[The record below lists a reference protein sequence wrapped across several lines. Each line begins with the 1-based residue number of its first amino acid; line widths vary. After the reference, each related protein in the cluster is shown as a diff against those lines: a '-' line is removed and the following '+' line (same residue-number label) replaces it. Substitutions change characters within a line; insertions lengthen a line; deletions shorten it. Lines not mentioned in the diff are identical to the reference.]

1 MKNRNY
7 LFYLFWLVSCG
18 IDEQSTYSTI
28 TSLSFELD
36 TVMVDPRDEILY
48 LNWDIY
54 QSFIST
60 DRRYLYNFN
69 RSDNSLEKIDLDEL
83 RFEKKLPFEK
93 EGPDG
98 IGVNVNTIFPVNSE
112 SLFIGKYNGVGGIFS
127 WEGKKGLDLSLKNI
141 GDSSG
146 HLSGNE
152 QLDGIKSFPDNSMV
166 FFGMVTVFDEDEY
179 QLAIIDLVN
188 KNTKRVP
195 LPLMEQIRQ
204 FKVTFMDGPSKSS
217 IAPSTYLDLEG
228 DKVILSTGISN
239 ALYVSEM
246 KTDSLRHIT
255 YQSQLMPIEKSGKY
269 RNEVGSQEEM
279 YAIYRAISEEI
290 NYLPPFWD
298 PDRKV
303 FYRFSYLSEYY
314 PNSNRHFLD
323 LTPDKLDVYLTV
335 YDKNLALIAESI
347 VPALNKVP
355 ARHFAK
361 DGKIWIFENIE
372 DEMGFVRLSVDF

>member
-1 MKNRNY
+1 MKSRKF

-18 IDEQSTYSTI
+18 GNEQSTYPSI

-36 TVMVDPRDEILY
+36 TVMVNPRDEILY
-48 LNWDIY
+48 LNWNLY
-54 QSFIST
+54 QSFVSS

-69 RSDNSLEKIDLDEL
+69 QSDYSLEKIDLDEL
-83 RFEKKLPFEK
+83 KLVKKIPFEK

-98 IGVNVNTIFPVNSE
+98 IGVNVLSTFPVNSD
-112 SLFIGKYNGVGGIFS
+112 SFYIGKYNGEGGVFS
-127 WEGKKGLDLSLKNI
+127 WEGKKVLNLSLKKI
-141 GDSSG
+141 GDPSG
-146 HLSGNE
+146 HLSRNE
-152 QLDGIKSFPDNSMV
+152 QLDGIKSFPDNSLV
-166 FFGMVTVFDEDEY
+166 FFGMVTLFDEDEY
-179 QLAIIDLVN
+179 QLAIIDVVS
-188 KNTKRVP
+188 KKTKRIPVP
-195 LPLMEQIRQ
+195 IMEQIRP

-217 IAPSTYLDLEG
+217 IGPSTYLVLEG
-228 DKVILSTGISN
+228 DKVILSMGISN
-239 ALYVSEM
+239 ALYVLEK

-361 DGKIWIFENIE
+361 DGKIWIFENVE